1 LVDEFQDTSHSQIR
15 LLDKLT
21 AGWSHGDG
29 RTLFLVGDPMQ
40 SIYRFRKAEV
50 SLFIQAFEGRL
61 FPHIKLEPLQL
72 RVNFRSDRP
81 LVEWVNQVFPAVM
94 PERSDPVMGAV
105 SYSDSSTRPNV
116 SNRGGVSIQIFP
128 ERDDAEE
135 ARQVV
140 EYIGQRD
147 ENERI
152 AILVRS
158 RKHAADILAQLDSLK
173 EQKKR
178 FRYQAIEFNPL
189 ADTPLVQDL
198 VSLTLAL
205 NQPAD
210 RLAWLATLRAP
221 FCGLDLADLDA
232 LAGGKT
238 DCIILDAVS
247 TAWKDPSPQCGVSDA
262 GLQRLRRIVPA
273 LTESVD
279 RRGRESVRCLLES
292 AWNRLGGPACA
303 RNDSELEDAASYFDL
318 IDTLEEQGLPI
329 DRDTL
334 DQRMK
339 NLHARPDALA
349 DGNLQVMTI
358 YAAKGLQFDTV
369 ILPGLN
375 RGTGNDTGKLLHWF
389 ELPGE
394 DRIVMSLMRN
404 SADKEKQ
411 KHSGDLIQFISS
423 IEKHRQAFE
432 DGRLLYVASTRAV
445 RNLFLL
451 AAIKPSV
458 KDEIKPSAG
467 TLLAELWPA
476 IQAEQAAHIRAAA
489 MRLEEALE
497 RESPTGSARREKEPF
512 VPQLYRRLA
521 LDWRLP
527 APPDAVPV
535 SEAEMIDANDYIEF
549 RWAGE
554 DARLTGNLV
563 HRLLQLIAESGINA
577 WLNSGG
583 MSSRESWCRGQ
594 LASEG
599 VTGGKATR
607 IVRLT
612 ATAIENCL
620 ASERG
625 RWILEPHEQ
634 SCCEYALTTMTGGQT
649 RSMVLDRT
657 FVDDGVRWIIDYKT
671 SSHGGGNL
679 EGFLNNEADR
689 YRDQL
694 QRYRQA
700 VAINERL
707 PISTALYF
715 PLLDRFLEV

>member
-1 LVDEFQDTSHSQIR
+1 
-15 LLDKLT
+15 
-21 AGWSHGDG
+21 
-29 RTLFLVGDPMQ
+29 
-40 SIYRFRKAEV
+40 
-50 SLFIQAFEGRL
+50 
-61 FPHIKLEPLQL
+61 
-72 RVNFRSDRP
+72 
-81 LVEWVNQVFPAVM
+81 
-94 PERSDPVMGAV
+94 
-105 SYSDSSTRPNV
+105 
-116 SNRGGVSIQIFP
+116 
-128 ERDDAEE
+128 
-135 ARQVV
+135 
-140 EYIGQRD
+140 
-147 ENERI
+147 
-152 AILVRS
+152 
-158 RKHAADILAQLDSLK
+158 
-173 EQKKR
+173 
-178 FRYQAIEFNPL
+178 
-189 ADTPLVQDL
+189 
-198 VSLTLAL
+198 
-205 NQPAD
+205 
-210 RLAWLATLRAP
+210 
-221 FCGLDLADLDA
+221 
-232 LAGGKT
+232 
-238 DCIILDAVS
+238 
-247 TAWKDPSPQCGVSDA
+247 
-262 GLQRLRRIVPA
+262 
-273 LTESVD
+273 
-279 RRGRESVRCLLES
+279 
-292 AWNRLGGPACA
+292 
-303 RNDSELEDAASYFDL
+303 
-318 IDTLEEQGLPI
+318 
-329 DRDTL
+329 
-334 DQRMK
+334 MK

-389 ELPGE
+389 ELPDE

-411 KHSGDLIQFISS
+411 KRSGDLIQFISS
-423 IEKHRQAFE
+423 IEKYRQAFE
-432 DGRLLYVASTRAV
+432 NGRLLYVASTRAV

-476 IQAEQAAHIRAAA
+476 IQAEQEAHVRAAA

-497 RESPTGSARREKEPF
+497 RDSAAGPASRAKEPF

-527 APPDAVPV
+527 APPYAVPV
-535 SEAEMIDANDYIEF
+535 SEAEAIDSNDYIEF

-563 HRLLQLIAESGINA
+563 HRLLQLIAENGINA

-599 VTGGKATR
+599 VAGAKATR
-607 IVRLT
+607 IVRRT

-634 SCCEYALTTMTGGQT
+634 SCCEYALTTVTGGLT

-694 QRYRQA
+694 KRYRQA
-700 VAINERL
+700 VAMNESL
-707 PISTALYF
+707 PIRTALYF